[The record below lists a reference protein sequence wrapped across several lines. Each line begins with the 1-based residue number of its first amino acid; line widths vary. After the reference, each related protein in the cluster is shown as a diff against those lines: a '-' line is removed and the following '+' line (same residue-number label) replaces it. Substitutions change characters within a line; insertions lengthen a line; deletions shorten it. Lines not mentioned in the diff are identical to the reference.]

1 MTGVKMKNRFS
12 VIKEHFEREAAV
24 FDKNFARF
32 APRYA
37 EVIEALVSSLPFP
50 KGRRISV
57 ADLGCGTGNITKALL
72 KKYPRAHVT
81 CIDLSGQMISLA
93 KAKLKGCKNI
103 EFHVA
108 DLREFKFG
116 RYDAVISSLVMH
128 HFEKGDKKAFYRK
141 IYDCLKKGGVFYNA
155 DITLASNRYLQL
167 MYMEKWLEFLRKGCS
182 PAEIKRMLNNHKRE
196 DRPAS
201 LMKEMQTLAKA
212 GFKDIDVIYKWYYF
226 SVYGGVK

>member
-1 MTGVKMKNRFS
+1 MKNRFS

-24 FDKNFARF
+24 FDKNFVRF
-32 APRYA
+32 APRYV
-37 EVIEALVSSLPFP
+37 EVIDALVSALPFL
-50 KGRRISV
+50 KGSRISV

-72 KKYPRAHVT
+72 KEYPRAHVT
-81 CIDLSGQMISLA
+81 CIDLSEQMVNLA

-116 RYDAVISSLVMH
+116 RYDAVISSLVLH
-128 HFEKGDKKAFYRK
+128 HFEKDDKEVFYKK
-141 IYDCLKKGGVFYNA
+141 IYGCLKKGGVFYNA
-155 DITLASNRYLQL
+155 DITLGSNKHLQSA
-167 MYMEKWLEFLRKGCS
+167 YMEKWLEFLRQGCS
-182 PAEIKRMLNNHKRE
+182 AAEIRRTLKNHKRE
-196 DRPAS
+196 DRPAI
-201 LMKEMQTLAKA
+201 LMKELETLAKA